1 MNNENI
7 SNEDKIKL
15 IKDVYKRAFSDI
27 NKIKKNR
34 DEEVKKIL
42 KNIDNRHVNKIL
54 ENIKNIK

>member
-15 IKDVYKRAFSDI
+15 IKDVYKRAFSDV

-42 KNIDNRHVNKIL
+42 KNIDNRHINKIL